1 MLRQID
7 RNLWVVEQP
16 QKFLG
21 LEVGTRMT
29 AIGQPDNSLVLISP
43 IKIDSELDRQLK
55 ALGTVKYL
63 VAPNLFHY
71 LYLTHCQQIY
81 PQAETIAPPGL
92 ASKQPNLKIDKILT
106 QDRIEFDSELE
117 YVLFTGFKVFVPP
130 KIAVVNEVVFYHPS
144 SKTLII
150 TDSAFNF
157 DRSFPVVTQLA
168 AQVIGSY
175 KVLKP
180 SWLEK
185 IAIQDKQLLRKSID
199 RILTWDFQRIIMA
212 HGRIVD
218 SHAKQQL
225 SAGYR
230 WLLQ

>member
-1 MLRQID
+1 MLRQIE
-7 RNLWVVEQP
+7 RNLWVAEQP
-16 QKFLG
+16 QNYLG

-29 AIGQPDNSLVLISP
+29 VIRRSDNSLVLIST

-55 ALGTVKYL
+55 ALGTVRYL

-71 LYLTHCQQIY
+71 LYLSHCQQIH
-81 PQAETIAPPGL
+81 PQAVTIAPPGL

-106 QDRIEFDSELE
+106 LDRTELDTELE
-117 YVLFTGFKVFVPP
+117 YVLFAGFRVFVPP

-157 DRSFPVVTQLA
+157 DRSFPLVTQLA
-168 AQVIGSY
+168 ARVIGSY

-185 IAIQDKQLLRKSID
+185 IAIQDKHLLRKSIE

-212 HGRIVD
+212 HGQIVD
-218 SHAKQQL
+218 SDAKQQL